1 MQLTTARLKQ
11 IIKEEL
17 EELVSQEMADEAQ
30 ETVDE
35 VDAEIASLEQQLAEA
50 KKKVEMAKGKK
61 AAMKGDKMPA
71 KRMDTGKRPEQAAK
85 MKGKGVPEGH
95 KMTPLKAKGK

>member
-17 EELVSQEMADEAQ
+17 EAIVNEMDDTTDTETTELTADEQ
-30 ETVDE
+30 EV
-35 VDAEIASLEQQLAEA
+35 ASLEQQLAEA

-61 AAMKGDKMPA
+61 AAKDDKMPA
-71 KRMDTGKRPEQAAK
+71 KRMDTGKRPTQAAK
-85 MKGKGVPEGH
+85 MKGAPESH
-95 KMTPLKAKGK
+95 KMTPMKKGK

>member
-1 MQLTTARLKQ
+1 MQLTTERLKQ

-17 EELVSQEMADEAQ
+17 AEITNQLVADEEQ
-30 ETVDE
+30 EEVSE

-71 KRMDTGKRPEQAAK
+71 KRMDTGKRPTQATK
-85 MKGKGVPEGH
+85 MKGAPEGH
-95 KMTPLKAKGK
+95 KMTPMKAKGK

>member
-61 AAMKGDKMPA
+61 AAMKGGAMAGNRKVKNLYA
-71 KRMDTGKRPEQAAK
+71 GATS
-85 MKGKGVPEGH
+85 H
-95 KMTPLKAKGK
+95 KMTPAKAPGKRHDKKGGY